1 MKKIV
6 VDIIKNNAFMMAIV
20 AFIYSFFSI
29 LNVKG
34 RKGNFIVLKSAFLKK
49 TKIRIDGKN
58 NLVFI
63 HPENRLNN
71 CLLHVSGNNCQ
82 IIIGEHCILSN
93 VELWIEDDG
102 GKIEIG
108 YRTTIEG
115 GHIAATEGKS
125 ISIGE
130 DCMFS
135 HRIEIR
141 NGDSHA
147 IYDNESKQRINTA
160 QSIVV
165 GNHVWLG
172 ADVKIL
178 KGASIADNSIVATAA
193 IVTSQFEDCNAMYG
207 GIPAKKIK
215 EGIVWIRE
223 RSLKEDCV

>member
-6 VDIIKNNAFMMAIV
+6 IDIIKNNKSVMDIASLIYSVFSIFNIKGRFGNSIILKA
-20 AFIYSFFSI
+20 AFI
-29 LNVKG
+29 
-34 RKGNFIVLKSAFLKK
+34 KK
-49 TKIRIDGKN
+49 TKIIINGKN
-58 NLVFI
+58 NTIVI

-71 CLLHVSGNNCQ
+71 CILHISGNNCE
-82 IIIGEHCILSN
+82 ILIGKHCIISHT
-93 VELWIEDDG
+93 ELWIEDDN

-147 IYDNESKQRINTA
+147 IYDTFTNQRVNAAESIF
-160 QSIVV
+160 I

-172 ADVKIL
+172 ADTKIL
-178 KGASIADNSIVATAA
+178 KGAIIGNNSIVATGG
-193 IVTSQFEDCNAMYG
+193 IVTGKCDDFNSIYG
-207 GIPAKKIK
+207 GVPAKKIK
-215 EGIVWIRE
+215 ENINWIRE
-223 RSLKEDCV
+223 RN

>member
-1 MKKIV
+1 MKKIL
-6 VDIIKNNAFMMAIV
+6 VDLIKNNKSIMIV
-20 AFIYSFFSI
+20 MGFVYSFFSI
-29 LNVKG
+29 LSIK
-34 RKGNFIVLKSAFLKK
+34 RRSGNSIILKSAFLKK

-58 NLVFI
+58 NLIFI

-71 CLLHVSGNNCQ
+71 CLLHISGNNCH

-93 VELWIEDDG
+93 TELWIEDDG
-102 GKIEIG
+102 GTIEIG

-115 GHIAATEGKS
+115 GHIAATEGKA
-125 ISIGE
+125 IAIGE

-147 IYDNESKQRINTA
+147 IYDKESKQRINTA

-172 ADVKIL
+172 ADAKIL
-178 KGASIADNSIVATAA
+178 KGASIADNSIVATGA
-193 IVTSQFEDCNAMYG
+193 IVTGKHEDSDAIYG

-215 EGIVWIRE
+215 EGITWIRE
-223 RSLKEDCV
+223 RSLKEDCK